1 MHLCEGRVA
10 PQYTLLLVSAV
21 NAVFITCSMPT
32 IKLDSKNSGPG
43 TKQKIAKVFKLCCE
57 LTLLKAAAT
66 FLGLCSTSQ

>member
-32 IKLDSKNSGPG
+32 IKLDSKNSGSG
-43 TKQKIAKVFKLCCE
+43 TKKIAKVFKLCCE

-66 FLGLCSTSQ
+66 FLGLCNTSQ